1 MRREPYKATF
11 YTPPPYNGDGLEV
24 IANLPASLSPSVADA
39 VARWHERRHTSHNRV
54 IASALRALVP
64 ANDNSGRR

>member
-1 MRREPYKATF
+1 MRREPYKATS

-24 IANLPASLSPSVADA
+24 IANLPTTLSPGVVDA
-39 VARWHERRHTSHNRV
+39 IARWHERRHTSRNRV

-64 ANDNSGRR
+64 TNDNSGRR

>member
-1 MRREPYKATF
+1 MRREPFKATS
-11 YTPPPYNGDGLEV
+11 YTPPSYNGDGLEV
-24 IANLPASLSPSVADA
+24 IANLPPSLAPGVADA
-39 VARWHERRHTSHNRV
+39 VARWHERRHTSRNRV